1 MRKKVRS
8 EKLKVENGQTRSR
21 AYFLLFAFLTF
32 HFSLGLSACGFHLRG
47 AGKAELPAALSTLR
61 VAIEGSQAA
70 NDPLLAAMKTALR
83 TQAGVTVV
91 DSVEAPLLLLSGEHS
106 DSQVLS
112 VGTTGK
118 ADEYLLKYEV
128 SFRLVGVDGKVLA
141 ETQTVKLQRDH
152 AFDRFNVIAKEREE
166 TDLRRDMQRDAV
178 QQILRR
184 LARVTFKSS
193 EPAAN
198 ANQR

>member
-1 MRKKVRS
+1 MKVKSKKLRVEGGQVRARTS
-8 EKLKVENGQTRSR
+8 
-21 AYFLLFAFLTF
+21 FLLLALFAL
-32 HFSLGLSACGFHLRG
+32 HVSLLLSACGFHLRG
-47 AGKAELPAALSTLR
+47 AGKAELPATLSTLR
-61 VAIEGSQAA
+61 VAVEGSQAA

-83 TQAGVTVV
+83 TQAGVTLV
-91 DSVEAPLLLLSGEHS
+91 DSVEAPLLLLFGEHS

-128 SFRLVGVDGKVLA
+128 SFRLVGVDGKTLA
-141 ETQTVKLQRDH
+141 EAQTVKLQRDH

-166 TDLRRDMQRDAV
+166 ADLRRGMQRDAV

-184 LARVTFKSS
+184 LARITLKPS

>member
-1 MRKKVRS
+1 MKS
-8 EKLKVENGQTRSR
+8 GKLTAENERVRSR
-21 AYFLLFAFLTF
+21 ASFLLLALFTL
-32 HFSLGLSACGFHLRG
+32 HFSLALSACGFHLRG

-61 VAIEGSQAA
+61 VAIEGSHAL

-83 TQAGVTVV
+83 TQAGVAVV
-91 DSVEAPLLLLSGEHS
+91 DSAEVPLLLLFGEHS
-106 DSQVLS
+106 ASQVLS
-112 VGTTGK
+112 VGATGK

-128 SFRLVGVDGKVLA
+128 SFRLVGADGKELA
-141 ETQTVKLQRDH
+141 GPQTVKLQRDH

-166 TDLRRDMQRDAV
+166 ADLRRDMQRDAV

-184 LARVTFKSS
+184 LARITLKSS
-193 EPAAN
+193 GPAAN

>member
-1 MRKKVRS
+1 MRKRVRS

-61 VAIEGSQAA
+61 VAIEGNQAA

-91 DSVEAPLLLLSGEHS
+91 DSVEAPLLLLSGERS

-128 SFRLVGVDGKVLA
+128 SFRLIGVDGKTLA
-141 ETQTVKLQRDH
+141 EAQTVKLQRDH

-166 TDLRRDMQRDAV
+166 VDLRRDMQRDAV
-178 QQILRR
+178 QQVLRR
-184 LARVTFKSS
+184 LARITLKPS

>member
-1 MRKKVRS
+1 M
-8 EKLKVENGQTRSR
+8 
-21 AYFLLFAFLTF
+21 LLV
-32 HFSLGLSACGFHLRG
+32 SCGFHLRG
-47 AGKAELPAALSTLR
+47 AGKAEFPEALSTLR
-61 VAIEGSQAA
+61 VTIEGSQAA
-70 NDPLLAAMKTALR
+70 NDPLLVAMKASLR

-91 DSVEAPLLLLSGEHS
+91 DSVEAPLLLLSGERS

-112 VGTTGK
+112 VGATGK

>member
-1 MRKKVRS
+1 MRT
-8 EKLKVENGQTRSR
+8 KLKNDETGDCVSS
-21 AYFLLFAFLTF
+21 LLFVFSFLCI
-32 HFSLGLSACGFHLRG
+32 SLALSACGFHLRG
-47 AGKAELPAALSTLR
+47 AGQAELPAVLSTLR
-61 VAIEGSQAA
+61 VAIEGSKVA

-91 DSVEAPLLLLSGEHS
+91 DSAEAPLLLLAGEQS
-106 DSQVLS
+106 TSQVLS
-112 VGTTGK
+112 IGTTGK

-128 SFRLVGVDGKVLA
+128 SFRLVGADGKTLA
-141 ETQTVKLQRDH
+141 EPQTVRLQRDH
-152 AFDRFNVIAKEREE
+152 AFDRFNVIAKEKEE
-166 TDLRRDMQRDAV
+166 ADLRREMQRDAV

-184 LARVTFKSS
+184 LARITFKPP

>member
-1 MRKKVRS
+1 MKSKKLRVEGGQVRARTS
-8 EKLKVENGQTRSR
+8 
-21 AYFLLFAFLTF
+21 FLLLALFAL
-32 HFSLGLSACGFHLRG
+32 HVSLLLSACGFHLRG
-47 AGKAELPAALSTLR
+47 AGKAELPATLSTLR
-61 VAIEGSQAA
+61 VAVEGSQAA

-83 TQAGVTVV
+83 TQAGVTLV
-91 DSVEAPLLLLSGEHS
+91 DSVEAPLLLLFGEHS

-128 SFRLVGVDGKVLA
+128 SFRLVGVDGKTLA
-141 ETQTVKLQRDH
+141 EAQTVKLQRDH

-166 TDLRRDMQRDAV
+166 ADLRRGMQRDAV

-184 LARVTFKSS
+184 LARITLKPS

>member
-1 MRKKVRS
+1 M
-8 EKLKVENGQTRSR
+8 LLATCC
-21 AYFLLFAFLTF
+21 LLFV
-32 HFSLGLSACGFHLRG
+32 SCGFHLRG
-47 AGKAELPAALSTLR
+47 AGKAELPAALSSLR
-61 VAIEGSQAA
+61 VVIEGSQAA
-70 NDPLLAAMKTALR
+70 NDPLLTAMKTALR

-91 DSVEAPLLLLSGEHS
+91 DSVEAPQLLLSGEHS

-118 ADEYLLKYEV
+118 ADEYLLRYEV
-128 SFRLVGVDGKVLA
+128 SFRLVGADGKALA

-166 TDLRRDMQRDAV
+166 ADLRRDMQRDAV

-184 LARVTFKSS
+184 LARVTLQSS
-193 EPAAN
+193 EPASN

>member
-1 MRKKVRS
+1 M
-8 EKLKVENGQTRSR
+8 
-21 AYFLLFAFLTF
+21 LLVTCCLLLV
-32 HFSLGLSACGFHLRG
+32 SCGFHLRG
-47 AGKAELPAALSTLR
+47 AGKAELPDALSTLR
-61 VAIEGSQAA
+61 VAVEGSQAA

-83 TQAGVTVV
+83 TQAGVTLV
-91 DSVEAPLLLLSGEHS
+91 DSVEAPLLLLFGEHS

-128 SFRLVGVDGKVLA
+128 SFRLVGVDGKTLA
-141 ETQTVKLQRDH
+141 EAQTVKLQRDH

-166 TDLRRDMQRDAV
+166 ADLRRDMQRDAV

-184 LARVTFKSS
+184 LARITFKSS

>member
-47 AGKAELPAALSTLR
+47 AGKAELPEALSTLR
-61 VAIEGSQAA
+61 VAIEGGQAA

-91 DSVEAPLLLLSGEHS
+91 DSVEAPLLLLSGERS

-128 SFRLVGVDGKVLA
+128 SFRLVGVDGKALA
-141 ETQTVKLQRDH
+141 EAQTVKLQRDH

-166 TDLRRDMQRDAV
+166 VDLRRDMQRDAV

-184 LARVTFKSS
+184 LARITFKSS

>member
-1 MRKKVRS
+1 MRARTS
-8 EKLKVENGQTRSR
+8 
-21 AYFLLFAFLTF
+21 FLLLALFAL
-32 HFSLGLSACGFHLRG
+32 HVSLLLSACGFHLRG
-47 AGKAELPAALSTLR
+47 AGKAELPATLSTLR
-61 VAIEGSQAA
+61 VAVEGSQAA

-83 TQAGVTVV
+83 TQAGVTLV
-91 DSVEAPLLLLSGEHS
+91 DSVEAPLLLLFGEHS

-128 SFRLVGVDGKVLA
+128 SFRLVGVDGKTLA
-141 ETQTVKLQRDH
+141 EAQTVKLQRDH

-166 TDLRRDMQRDAV
+166 ADLRRGMQRDAV

-184 LARVTFKSS
+184 LARITLKPS